1 MADVRTE
8 LGTANHA
15 ALIQRA
21 KLLSWL
27 TLAWLAVDGAI
38 GLTAGIAANSVALIG
53 WGIDCAIEAAASLVI
68 IWRFT
73 GTRVQSD
80 AAERV
85 AERVAQ
91 RVVAVSF
98 LLLAPYIVV
107 EAIDHLIT
115 GNAARASWIGI
126 ALAVAD
132 VILMPLFGRAKTTV
146 GKLLRSGATM
156 GAGRQ
161 NTLCAYLS
169 LAVLIGLAAN
179 ALFGLWWADPLV
191 ALAVAVICVQTGLQ
205 TWRGQSCDPLSCP

>member
-1 MADVRTE
+1 VADLRTE
-8 LGTANHA
+8 LGAANHA
-15 ALIQRA
+15 ALVRRA

-27 TLAWLAVDGAI
+27 TLAWLTVDGAI

-53 WGIDCAIEAAASLVI
+53 WGVDCAIEAAASLII

-80 AAERV
+80 AAED
-85 AERVAQ
+85 VAQ
-91 RVVAVSF
+91 KVVAISF
-98 LLLAPYIVV
+98 LLLAPYIVA
-107 EAIDHLIT
+107 EAVDHLIT

-126 ALAVAD
+126 ALAAAD
-132 VILMPLFGRAKTTV
+132 VILMPLFGRGKTRV
-146 GKLLRSGATM
+146 GNLLRSGATV

-179 ALFGLWWADPLV
+179 ALFGLWWADPVV
-191 ALAVAVICVQTGLQ
+191 ALGVAIVCVQTGLQ
-205 TWRGQSCDPLSCP
+205 TWRGHSCDPLICS